1 MRPWRGGRQPSR
13 PVKIIDMEARREPAC
28 HLGESRDGRRLL
40 GFDRGV
46 ELISRDVGDGYC
58 SWRKLSSSAILA

>member
-1 MRPWRGGRQPSR
+1 
-13 PVKIIDMEARREPAC
+13 MEARREPAC